1 MEIEEKKIGFAKYK
15 SQFSMGGY
23 DFERFHKILSEADKY
38 GVLVW
43 NGWDGA
49 IKPYFSLLKQFYKNI
64 RMIVGEREEIDKM
77 CERLGNKIDLFV
89 AYKNKGKNYGYILK
103 DILKDLEK
111 FSDKIYEMKQW
122 CGLGIEINKVMS
134 LKKRWEQAAGI

>member
-1 MEIEEKKIGFAKYK
+1 METKDKIGFTKYK

-23 DFERFHKILSEADKY
+23 DFQRFDRILSEADRF

-43 NGWDGA
+43 NGSDYA
-49 IKPYFSLLKQFYKNI
+49 IKPYFALLKQFYKNI
-64 RMIVGEREEIDKM
+64 RMIVAERADIDLM

-103 DILKDLEK
+103 DILKDLEA
-111 FSDKIYEMKQW
+111 FSDKIYEIKQW
-122 CGLGIEINKVMS
+122 CGLGIEINKEMS